1 MKRLIM
7 LFALSLFSLS
17 ALADCLSV
25 GEQSLTLD
33 DSQAGA
39 AHVYWQAELKNQCNR
54 AQDAMLTVQFLDAEG
69 DTVYEVSDQLVIERM
84 GSVKAGREVYVP
96 TTHAA
101 RIVDLRIQVEA
112 RERPF

>member
-1 MKRLIM
+1 MKRLMM
-7 LFALSLFSLS
+7 LCGLSLLSLP

-25 GEQSLTLD
+25 EGQSLALD

-39 AHVYWQAELKNQCNR
+39 AHVHWQAELKNRCNR
-54 AQDAMLTVQFLDAEG
+54 AQDAMLTVQFLDTDG
-69 DTVYEVSDQLVIERM
+69 DTVYEVSDQRVVERM

-96 TTHAA
+96 ASHAE
-101 RIVDLRIQVEA
+101 RIEDLRIRVEE

>member
-1 MKRLIM
+1 MKRLMM
-7 LFALSLFSLS
+7 LSGLSLLSLS

-25 GEQSLTLD
+25 EGQSLALD

-39 AHVYWQAELKNQCNR
+39 AHVHWQAELKNQCNR
-54 AQDAMLTVQFLDAEG
+54 AQDAMLTVQFLDTDG
-69 DTVYEVSDQLVIERM
+69 DTVYEVSDQRVVERM

-96 TTHAA
+96 ASHAE
-101 RIVDLRIQVEA
+101 RIEDLRIRIEE

>member
-1 MKRLIM
+1 MKRLMM
-7 LFALSLFSLS
+7 LCGLSLLSLP

-39 AHVYWQAELKNQCNR
+39 AHVQWQAELRNQCNR
-54 AQDAMLTVQFLDAEG
+54 AQDAMLTVHFLDTDG
-69 DTVYEVSDQLVIERM
+69 DMVYEVSDQLVVERM
-84 GSVKAGREVYVP
+84 GRVKAGREVYVP